1 MPIFFYKSVSADGSI
16 LQGELEATDQSAVI
30 AQLHASGHTPIIA
43 KPVSLRSADPLSWL
57 KHLRKPRIRQ
67 AEIHIFTQ
75 ELSCLLRAGLPLD
88 TGLQVM
94 ISVTEDDVVRELTC
108 RLQDSVQ
115 SGASFSAALEEQ
127 TGVFSRFYI
136 NMVRA
141 AEEAGTLEV
150 GLDRVVDYQKRSRML
165 RDRVLAAL
173 IYPSILV
180 AVSAISLLIILAY
193 VVPQFTQLFA
203 EAGRA
208 LPTSTQIVISASEM
222 LRDYWWIAG
231 GGIAGICYV
240 IFLQQKTKSGRL
252 KLDRLLLH
260 LPVVGPLIKKM
271 DMARFSRSLGT
282 LLSSGTTL
290 LSGLSISRGI
300 LSNSVLSE
308 SLEDAIE
315 GLKSG
320 RSLADQMIA
329 AGLFPNLGLKLLKV
343 GEETGKLDQMLMEV
357 AEIYDQEVSTAVQR
371 ILAMLEPLL
380 IVGLGL
386 LIGGIIMSILIA
398 IISINDL
405 PV

>member
-1 MPIFFYKSVSADGSI
+1 MPIFFYKAVSADGSV

-43 KPVSLRSADPLSWL
+43 KPVAPQRVDLLSWF
-57 KHLRKPRIRQ
+57 KRLRKPRIRQ
-67 AEIHIFTQ
+67 AEINAFTQ

-88 TGLQVM
+88 AGLQVM
-94 ISVTEDDVVRELTC
+94 IDVTEDDVVRGLTC
-108 RLQDSVQ
+108 SLQDSVQ
-115 SGASFSAALEEQ
+115 SGTSFSAALEEQ

-141 AEEAGTLEV
+141 AEEAGTLDV
-150 GLDRVVDYQKRSRML
+150 GLDRVVDYQKRTRML
-165 RDRVLAAL
+165 RDSVLAAL

-208 LPTSTQIVISASEM
+208 LPTSTQIVISASEI

-231 GGIAGICYV
+231 GSIAGIFYF
-240 IFLQQKTKSGRL
+240 ISLQKKTKSGRL
-252 KLDRLLLH
+252 RLDTLLLRM
-260 LPVVGPLIKKM
+260 PVVGPLIQKM

-282 LLSSGTTL
+282 LLTSGTTL
-290 LSGLSISRGI
+290 LSGLSISRGV

-308 SLEDAIE
+308 SLEDAAQ

-320 RSLADQMIA
+320 RGLADQMIA
-329 AGLFPNLGLKLLKV
+329 AGLFPSLGLKLIKV

-357 AEIYDQEVSTAVQR
+357 AEVYDQEVSTAVQR
-371 ILAMLEPLL
+371 ILAMIEPLL

-386 LIGGIIMSILIA
+386 LIGGIIMSILVA
-398 IISINDL
+398 IISINEL